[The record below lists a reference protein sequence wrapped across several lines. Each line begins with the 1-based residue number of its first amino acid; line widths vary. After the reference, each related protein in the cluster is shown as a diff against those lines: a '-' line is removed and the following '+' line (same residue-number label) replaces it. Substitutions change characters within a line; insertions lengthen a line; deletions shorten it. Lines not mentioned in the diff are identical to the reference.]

1 MAKATEKALLGRQAV
16 ISHLK
21 AFNIMSE
28 NLGKKSMNDYS
39 LGKLPSSGNLFSLA
53 RRPMPILALIR
64 LYFLLL
70 GDTHELSN
78 ERRNSNSS
86 PFVKKIIRENTQG
99 KRLDCRSYLEVRL
112 EDVFSRSRDQ
122 FTDANFLPQGIRETE
137 TKSVNS
143 NKEEHTF
150 ALKWAFTKICRRHA
164 AQFSHLGTELLC
176 IRQRSQGWRRALCSP
191 MGEMPTSHTTLQSCQ
206 AATSQHHIPP

>member
-1 MAKATEKALLGRQAV
+1 M

-78 ERRNSNSS
+78 ERRHSNSS
-86 PFVKKIIRENTQG
+86 PFVKKN
-99 KRLDCRSYLEVRL
+99 
-112 EDVFSRSRDQ
+112 
-122 FTDANFLPQGIRETE
+122 
-137 TKSVNS
+137 
-143 NKEEHTF
+143 H
-150 ALKWAFTKICRRHA
+150 
-164 AQFSHLGTELLC
+164 
-176 IRQRSQGWRRALCSP
+176 
-191 MGEMPTSHTTLQSCQ
+191 
-206 AATSQHHIPP
+206 